1 MRSTRKW
8 VYSICNSRNNVFSG
22 FCAMGFLWGQPWEK
36 RLDDDFWVSDWICK
50 SYCRVDKA
58 LFFVGRV
65 FSYLLKGDS
74 TLQSPRKL
82 LLDWMLYSLQDRY
95 RFPCI
100 FSSRMEKFF
109 LNWSM
114 SFFIRKP
121 NAFASCALKLFY
133 LGLSL
138 ICHSLKVLD
147 SLKGFSPF
155 SHCKNWNK
163 IL

>member
-1 MRSTRKW
+1 M
-8 VYSICNSRNNVFSG
+8 
-22 FCAMGFLWGQPWEK
+22 
-36 RLDDDFWVSDWICK
+36 
-50 SYCRVDKA
+50 DKA
-58 LFFVGRV
+58 FFFVGRV

-82 LLDWMLYSLQDRY
+82 LLDWILDWMLYSLQDRY

-100 FSSRMEKFF
+100 FPSRMEKFF

-133 LGLSL
+133 LGPSL
-138 ICHSLKVLD
+138 ICHFLQGFRFPQGLQPIFSLQELKQNPVVANDFLVHGLPEYKPIKLSGPYLSS
-147 SLKGFSPF
+147 SLME
-155 SHCKNWNK
+155 
-163 IL
+163 